1 VPWTPELFTA
11 PALARV
17 WEDERL
23 RRLALVPFFDG
34 LRTGEIGAL
43 VESFAGVPQ
52 VHHPV
57 RGRIMGVAAFERFA
71 VELSGWMAEH
81 DATTE
86 QVGFTI
92 TPGRGVE
99 EHVLRADGDVGRVEL
114 PMAIASDHDPSGRI
128 TEQRVYFSSRPLSG
142 RHAVRPP
149 LLQPDELTDAADVV
163 GDYGR
168 ALAAGDAEAA
178 VAAFEPDGYLRE
190 PAGEARTH
198 RGTAALRAR
207 HEQLFANGGG
217 IAFERCATTD
227 DGVACA
233 LEYNVVAWGRTAL
246 APQAGLAVHVRGDH
260 GRLAAVRVYDDVD
273 PPPHPRSES

>member
-71 VELSGWMAEH
+71 AGLSAWMTEH
-81 DATTE
+81 DASTE
-86 QVGFTI
+86 QVGFLL
-92 TPGRGVE
+92 TPARGVE
-99 EHVLRADGDVGRVEL
+99 ELVLRADGEEGRVEV
-114 PMAIASDHDPSGRI
+114 PMAIASDHDASGRI
-128 TEQRVYFSSRPLSG
+128 TEQRVYFSSLPVSG
-142 RHAVRPP
+142 RLAIRPP
-149 LLQPDELTDAADVV
+149 LLQPDELTEAADAV

-190 PAGEARTH
+190 PAGEPRTH
-198 RGTAALRAR
+198 RGAAALRAV
-207 HEQLFANGGG
+207 HERLFANGGG
-217 IAFERCATTD
+217 ITLERCAAAD
-227 DGVACA
+227 DGAACA
-233 LEYNVVAWGRTAL
+233 LEYNVVAWGPTAL
-246 APQAGLAVHVRGDH
+246 APQAGLTVHVRGDR
-260 GRLAAVRVYDDVD
+260 GRLAAVRVYDDVE
-273 PPPHPRSES
+273 PPPPRPES

>member
-1 VPWTPELFTA
+1 MPWTPELFTA

-23 RRLALVPFFDG
+23 RRLSLVPFFDG

-43 VESFAGVPQ
+43 VESFSGVPQ

-57 RGRIMGVAAFERFA
+57 RGRITGVAAFECFA
-71 VELSGWMAEH
+71 VTLGDWMAEH

-86 QVGFTI
+86 QVGFLI

-99 EHVLRADGDVGRVEL
+99 ELVLHADGDAGRVAV
-114 PMAIASDHDPSGRI
+114 PMAIASDHDAHGRI
-128 TEQRVYFSSRPLSG
+128 TEQRVYYSPRLLSG

-149 LLQPDELTDAADVV
+149 LLQPDELAGVADVV

-168 ALAAGDAEAA
+168 ALAAGDVEAA

-198 RGTAALRAR
+198 RGTAALRAL
-207 HEQLFANGGG
+207 HERLFTNGGG
-217 IAFERCATTD
+217 IALERCATVD

-233 LEYNVVAWGRTAL
+233 LEYNVVGWGRTAL
-246 APQAGLAVHVRGDH
+246 APQAGLAVHVRGEH

-273 PPPHPRSES
+273 PPLPPRPEG